1 MSRKAL
7 RIKHARTRDAYLTAK
22 RAGGK
27 IAFSTRFYNRC
38 PLCGRVRG
46 FLRFFGLCRICVRE
60 LATKGE
66 LPGVTKSSW

>member
-7 RIKHARTRDAYLTAK
+7 RVRHARVRDVYLRAK
-22 RAGGK
+22 QSGRK
-27 IAFSTRFYNRC
+27 PPFPTRFYNRC

-60 LATKGE
+60 LANKGE
-66 LPGVTKSSW
+66 MPGVRKSSW